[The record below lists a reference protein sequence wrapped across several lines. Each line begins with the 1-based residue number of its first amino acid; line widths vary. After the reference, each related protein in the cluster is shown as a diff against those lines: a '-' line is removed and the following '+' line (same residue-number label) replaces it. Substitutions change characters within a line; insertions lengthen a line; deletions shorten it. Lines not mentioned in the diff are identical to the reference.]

1 MEIKINKLT
10 IDNFKGI
17 RHAELTLGGVSN
29 EIAGDNG
36 TGKSTVF
43 DAFTWLLFGKD
54 HRGQSASGTSGFN
67 ITPIDPATREEI
79 HHADTS
85 VEAELTL
92 DGTVKTLRRVWKE
105 DWVKPKGKAEA
116 VLAGHSGSFWSDGV
130 ELPTKKDYDAIIS
143 QMIDENIFKAMTD
156 PLYLIGGQTH
166 WKELRGMLLGLAGDE
181 IDRSRLE
188 GEFADLLAEM
198 NGEPLDQFRK
208 RVAAA
213 KKKCREVLDSVE
225 PTVRGMMKA
234 RPEKEDFD
242 ALRAELA
249 AAEDRIKE
257 DCAPAQAR
265 MAEIDRLLEGEKAR
279 AEAGRERLSELYR
292 RQTDIRMR
300 QEKMLAAVRQEA
312 MAANNR
318 RAVEVQEKTIAVTN
332 AKNLLARFD
341 AEADVRG
348 KQERIAALDDDICK
362 ASEKVRALREAYTQ
376 EREKAMEIGEVDT
389 RCPACG
395 QELPAETIEEARR
408 HARAL
413 AIDKKRRDLQT
424 IVDEANALK
433 RGIEASKTE
442 IDSLKCI
449 IEQKVSRRAEFEEAV
464 GRAETALSGVL
475 STPMINSSD
484 EELKCRKSPEFAE
497 LLREEQT
504 VNSDLLDAKG
514 AAGDESGNAALLT
527 ERRGLEN
534 QVRGIIDVGY
544 ARIADLKARI
554 AREAEIARID
564 AAIAKEKEDAR
575 AMSDELARLERLE
588 FRTEEYVRAD
598 IGMVEDVVNNRFR
611 VARFRM
617 FDQTQDGGL
626 VETCYVTDAKGVPF
640 RSMND
645 AQRILCGLD
654 VIRVLGEHYGV
665 SAPIFV
671 DNAESVTTRDFGT
684 QSQVIALTVVKGVK
698 NLHVSV
704 IG

>member
-1 MEIKINKLT
+1 MEIRINKLT

-17 RHAELTLGGVSN
+17 RHAELTFGGVSSD
-29 EIAGDNG
+29 IAGDNG

-54 HRGQSASGTSGFN
+54 HRGQSATGTSGFD

-92 DGTVKTLRRVWKE
+92 DGTIKTLRRCWKE

-130 ELPTKKDYDAIIS
+130 ELPTKKEYDAIIG
-143 QMIDENIFKAMTD
+143 QIIDENIFKALTD

-166 WKELRGMLLGLAGDE
+166 WKELRGMLLGLVGDD
-181 IDRSRLE
+181 IDRGRLE
-188 GEFADLLAEM
+188 IEFAELIAEM
-198 NGEPLDQFRK
+198 NGEPLEQFRK
-208 RVAAA
+208 RIAAA
-213 KKKCREVLDSVE
+213 KKKCRQVLDSVE
-225 PTVRGMMKA
+225 PTIRGMMKT
-234 RPEKEDFD
+234 RPDAEDFD
-242 ALRAELA
+242 ALRTELA
-249 AAEDRIKE
+249 GIEESIKA
-257 DCAPAQAR
+257 DCASSQDR

-279 AEAGRERLSELYR
+279 VKAGQEKVSELYR
-292 RQTDIRMR
+292 SQTEIRMQ
-300 QEKMLAAVRQEA
+300 QEKMLATARQEA

-318 RAVEVQEKTIAVTN
+318 RSVDVAEKTLAVTQ
-332 AKNLLARFD
+332 AKNALARYD

-348 KQERIAALDDDICK
+348 KQARIASLDDEICK
-362 ASEKVRALREAYTQ
+362 ASEQVRELRETYTQ
-376 EREKAMEIGEVDT
+376 EREKAMEISEVDT

-408 HARAL
+408 RARAL
-413 AIDKKRRDLQT
+413 AIEQKRRDLQN
-424 IVDEANALK
+424 IVDQANALK
-433 RGIEASKTE
+433 KGIEAAKTE

-464 GRAETALSGVL
+464 GRAEAALSGVL
-475 STPMINSSD
+475 STPVINSSD
-484 EELKCRKSPEFAE
+484 EELKCRKSPEFTE
-497 LLREEQT
+497 LLRLEQE
-504 VNSDLLDAKG
+504 VNSQLLDAKVMSG
-514 AAGDESGNAALLT
+514 EESGNAALLT

-534 QVRGIIDVGY
+534 KVREIIDAGY
-544 ARIADLKARI
+544 ARMASIKARI
-554 AREAEIARID
+554 AKEDDIARID
-564 AAIAKEKEDAR
+564 AAIVKEREDAR

-588 FRTEEYVRAD
+588 FETEEYVRAD

-626 VETCYVTDAKGVPF
+626 VETCYLTDAKGVPF

-645 AQRILCGLD
+645 AQRILCGMD

-704 IG
+704 IE